1 MLSEREIEARVKEII
16 ARIYRVKPE
25 ELKPETRFID
35 DLGADSITTI
45 ELVAEIED
53 AFGIEVPDEDVEKNQ
68 TVGQAIAYVIEKL
81 RASGRVK
88 AG

>member
-1 MLSEREIEARVKEII
+1 MTSETEVERKVKEII
-16 ARIYRVKPE
+16 ARVYRVRPE

-68 TVGQAIAYVIEKL
+68 TVGQAVAYVVEKL
-81 RASGRVK
+81 KAAGKVK
-88 AG
+88 

>member
-1 MLSEREIEARVKEII
+1 MTSKTEVERKVKEII
-16 ARIYRVKPE
+16 ARVYRVRPE

-68 TVGQAIAYVIEKL
+68 TVGQAVAYVVEKL
-81 RASGRVK
+81 KAAGKVK
-88 AG
+88 

>member
-1 MLSEREIEARVKEII
+1 MDEKEVERRVKEII
-16 ARIYRVKPE
+16 ARIYRVDPS

-35 DLGADSITTI
+35 DLGADSVSTI

-68 TVGQAIAYVIEKL
+68 TVGQAIQYVIEKL
-81 RASGRVK
+81 RAKGK
-88 AG
+88 L

>member
-1 MLSEREIEARVKEII
+1 MTSEAEVERKVKEII
-16 ARIYRVKPE
+16 ARVYRVKPE

-53 AFGIEVPDEDVEKNQ
+53 VFGIEVPDEDVEKNQ
-68 TVGQAIAYVIEKL
+68 TVGQAVDYVVEKL
-81 RASGRVK
+81 KAAGKVK
-88 AG
+88 